1 MNRRKYRYENGSLF
15 IENFKKRFILDKDNN
30 PIDFVIEERMDSNFM
45 VEEFM
50 LLANKLIGKFMV
62 GSCKELSLL
71 RKHEFPKEVKLS
83 RFKDFCK

>member
-1 MNRRKYRYENGSLF
+1 
-15 IENFKKRFILDKDNN
+15 
-30 PIDFVIEERMDSNFM
+30 VIEERMDSNFM

-71 RKHEFPKEVKLS
+71 RKHEFPKEEKLS